1 MFDRLKSMTALA
13 GLMQNRGKVQEAAD
27 RVKRELAGVRVGG
40 EAGGGAVRVVVAGD
54 MTVIDVWLSPALAAG
69 MAASEPSRDY
79 AQTLIRDA
87 VNAAQMK
94 SREKMREIL
103 KREAEAMGLG
113 DLAGEMGGLENLIR

>member
-27 RVKRELAGVRVGG
+27 RVKRELAGVRVDGQS
-40 EAGGGAVRVVVAGD
+40 GGGAVRVVVAGD